1 MNSSTKSSAYILIS
15 FDSMK
20 RGFISVEKMLL
31 CLCMHVWYRNIYQNM
46 QNILSRKAEL
56 WMKTGRKEGE
66 DKIRYGVIST
76 DLFRD
81 GIFRK

>member
-1 MNSSTKSSAYILIS
+1 MFMYA
-15 FDSMK
+15 
-20 RGFISVEKMLL
+20 
-31 CLCMHVWYRNIYQNM
+31 CMVYRNIYQNM
-46 QNILSRKAEL
+46 QNILSRKAEM